1 MNLHRIIHIVILTMF
16 FSIIILPSISMAL
29 DVKDLIPDA
38 TDIIGRR
45 ETDPQRKITLPAGR
59 FREEIIPASITI
71 MLSLAGSIAFIVFT
85 VAGIML
91 IVSQGNEELHTKVKN
106 IFIYAVIGLTLIA
119 LSYAIVYGI
128 FTLQFQEGVT

>member
-1 MNLHRIIHIVILTMF
+1 MHTFKYSIAGFILILLLFPIVVSAVSLDDL
-16 FSIIILPSISMAL
+16 LPRAGQF
-29 DVKDLIPDA
+29 
-38 TDIIGRR
+38 IGRPGTSQ
-45 ETDPQRKITLPAGR
+45 EGKIDLPGGGGQS
-59 FREEIIPASITI
+59 FRDEIIPASITI

-128 FTLQFQEGVT
+128 FTLRFQEGPA